1 MCSHKPPLLKLHNKA
16 KRPFKNHLKKTVLK
30 SPSIKSTLTT
40 IFHNLNHHN
49 NKMCSHNN
57 HYTNL
62 IITHILHLKTILCS
76 KSNQNLTI

>member
-1 MCSHKPPLLKLHNKA
+1 MCSHKPPLLKLHNRA
-16 KRPFKNHLKKTVLK
+16 KTPFKKSVIK

-62 IITHILHLKTILCS
+62 IITHIFTFK
-76 KSNQNLTI
+76 KPFYVQNQIKI